1 MFILISEEKKR
12 SQPTNHLCEWKQDL
26 IYDYSFLIIL
36 ASVCGNYTEVSQ
48 RERLKKCHI
57 QKATCGDFNK
67 TRFLPVLS
75 FSPPAFERGH
85 CYEPYLQN
93 GNFTTSDPLY
103 GVGAVIQFSCDPG
116 HSLEQ
121 GPPVIECIS
130 ARDPY
135 WNDTEPLCKGNT
147 EDWKQRQCASCN
159 NIFLLL
165 S

>member
-1 MFILISEEKKR
+1 MITVFWGRSYQSSWLVFVEITQRYHKENNLKNVTFKKPHGLTLTRHILIWAFCLS
-12 SQPTNHLCEWKQDL
+12 
-26 IYDYSFLIIL
+26 
-36 ASVCGNYTEVSQ
+36 
-48 RERLKKCHI
+48 
-57 QKATCGDFNK
+57 
-67 TRFLPVLS
+67 VLS

-147 EDWKQRQCASCN
+147 EGRKQRQCASCN
-159 NIFLLL
+159 NIFLF
-165 S
+165 SS